1 MEIIGDKAESSTTSP
16 TSSFPPFAP
25 TRQQAF
31 KQTDRQTDRQVQIQL
46 GHCYCLRIVILHHGR
61 RRGGVRIHLQDG
73 VCGGPFDLRLFI
85 QNEDLAPR

>member
-1 MEIIGDKAESSTTSP
+1 MEIIGDKAESSTTSS

-25 TRQQAF
+25 TRQQSI
-31 KQTDRQTDRQVQIQL
+31 KQQTGPGLEL
-46 GHCYCLRIVILHHGR
+46 GYRCYLLRIVILVHHGR

-73 VCGGPFDLRLFI
+73 VRGGPFDFRLFI